1 MQAESLGNACAP
13 RCLGQLYLLGDA
25 VKPDIN
31 KALRHMQKAAELGD
45 PSSFFGLG
53 MIYKSIGNI
62 NESALSYRKAVIC
75 GFGEGMVVDAL
86 RSTYQAGFITKDEY
100 ASTLREGQ
108 AAINETKSQS
118 RDKAKILFQEVRD
131 TDATGI
137 MSPLLLKM
145 MALLDMMAERQ
156 RQRSLKNVKAPQ
168 IKQFIDMKE

>member
-1 MQAESLGNACAP
+1 M
-13 RCLGQLYLLGDA
+13 
-25 VKPDIN
+25 
-31 KALRHMQKAAELGD
+31 
-45 PSSFFGLG
+45 
-53 MIYKSIGNI
+53 
-62 NESALSYRKAVIC
+62 
-75 GFGEGMVVDAL
+75 DAL

-108 AAINETKSQS
+108 AAINEMKSQS

-156 RQRSLKNVKAPQ
+156 RQRSLKNVKAPE